1 MLYLLAILLLILSSC
16 LGVQPGVSSPPSG
29 GSSDGDVGTGMF
41 KSYTVIENVDVLI
54 LESFPMQLHLQVTGH
69 QPDGCEVPVTIEQRR
84 EGNEVFV
91 DVYREMSAAMACPAM
106 VIPYEGKIALEGGF
120 ESGTYT
126 IHVND
131 FVKEITI

>member
-1 MLYLLAILLLILSSC
+1 MMLLLAILLLILSSC
-16 LGVQPGVSSPPSG
+16 LGVQANIPPAG
-29 GSSDGDVGTGMF
+29 DGSDGDTGMF

-54 LESFPMQLHLQVTGH
+54 LESWPMQLHLQVTGY
-69 QPDGCEVPVTIEQRR
+69 QPDGCEVPVIVEQRR

-91 DVYREMSAAMACPAM
+91 DVYREMSAAMACPA
-106 VIPYEGKIALEGGF
+106 VIQPYEAKIPLEGGF